1 MPFTKRLVLRSL
13 RDERGTSHRS
23 VELRRGCLVV
33 VGHDL
38 GGIYDEYE
46 FERKLSREETAR
58 LCELLEVDP
67 ADLLTEVEQR
77 FGDTPPL
84 EAFLRE
90 HGLEG
95 TFWNRIG

>member
-1 MPFTKRLVLRSL
+1 MLREL
-13 RDERGTSHRS
+13 RDDRGTSHRS
-23 VELRRGCLVV
+23 VVLRKGCLVI

-38 GGIYDEYE
+38 GGTYDEYE
-46 FERKLSREETAR
+46 FERTLSREETQR
-58 LCELLEVDP
+58 LAELLGVSPGDV
-67 ADLLTEVEQR
+67 LTEVEQR